1 MSEEKKAIVCKRC
14 GERIVLAQRRSPLAV
29 HCSHCGYT
37 FRAPGLPAPPPNEA
51 RKVRASEL
59 RLRQDLIIERVEEE
73 GTVFFVIKDPL
84 SQRYFRI
91 KPLEHFLISQFDG
104 KTSLDEIRR
113 RASEDRHILIGP
125 DVIAKFAGKFVEL
138 GLLVGGEHRE
148 TRGVTGGHGSWLSRV
163 LFLKLPL
170 VNPDKLL
177 DWLYPKVKWML
188 RPGFVGL
195 MIATIVFAAGVAL
208 LNHQSLVFRLGSIA
222 NVEGLLLIYLTL
234 SLVTVFHELAHAMT
248 CKHFGG
254 RVQDMG
260 VLLMYFV
267 PCFYCNL
274 SDTYLFKEKRQRL
287 WVTFAGGFFELFL
300 WALAVLAWRV
310 VAPEAFLS
318 RVFFIVVA
326 VCGVKALFNFNPL
339 IKMDGYY
346 MLADKLGIA
355 NLRKEALSGLD
366 RFLRR
371 WLLGLD
377 SHPPRPELTSR
388 SILSLRG
395 DRFVALFGAAALIYT
410 VLLLGYIIFW
420 SGGWVFEQYG
430 PTGLS
435 LFSLAMI
442 GLLHKPATTTVSSA
456 RDAGKE
462 KWQQLG
468 QKKHRFRYVVLWTL
482 LLAGFIFF
490 PWQLRIRSDLTVL
503 PQARVTVRAP
513 AEGRIERIYFEEG
526 DRVQKG
532 DLILEYDRKGLTLER
547 ETQQAELARATEEL
561 RLLGKLNPTWQE
573 EISVQERA
581 LETAQAREQAARQE
595 FERVQQLWTAGLLS
609 REQFDQAQSELQ
621 QVESE
626 GRRQEA
632 QVQLTRKA
640 SRSSR
645 NEQMEMLHLRDP
657 DAQQAVIQKLKA
669 EVARSDD
676 LLERSRIHAPIQGTL
691 TTYRF
696 QEKLGEYLEEGD
708 LVCEIINDEKVVIEM
723 PVPEKEI
730 DVIQLGYRVKF
741 KVRGYPH
748 RSFEAK
754 VAQIAPVAQREA
766 NISTILIRATL
777 DNEEHLLK
785 PGMTGVA
792 KVYCGQSFLSLI
804 LIRDI
809 VRFIRTEFWL

>member
-1 MSEEKKAIVCKRC
+1 V
-14 GERIVLAQRRSPLAV
+14 
-29 HCSHCGYT
+29 
-37 FRAPGLPAPPPNEA
+37 
-51 RKVRASEL
+51 KVRASEL
-59 RLRQDLIIERVEEE
+59 LLRNDLIIEQIEEE

-91 KPLEHFLISQFDG
+91 KPLEHYLISQFDG

-113 RASEDRHILIGP
+113 RASEDRQILIGP

-138 GLLVGGEHRE
+138 GLLVGDEQRDNH
-148 TRGVTGGHGSWLSRV
+148 GVTGSHGQWLSRV

-170 VNPDKLL
+170 VNPEKLL
-177 DWLYPKVKWML
+177 DLLYPKVTWML
-188 RPGFVGL
+188 RPSFVAL

-208 LNHQSLVFRLGSIA
+208 LNHQSLVFSLGSIA

-234 SLVTVFHELAHAMT
+234 SLVTVFHELAHAVT

-254 RVQDMG
+254 KVQDMG
-260 VLLMYFV
+260 FLLMYFV

-274 SDTYLFKEKRQRL
+274 SDTYLFKEKRQRI

-326 VCGVKALFNFNPL
+326 VCGIKALFNFNPL

-346 MLADKLGIA
+346 MLADTIGIS
-355 NLRKEALSGLD
+355 NLRKEALSGLG
-366 RFLRR
+366 RFVRR
-371 WLLGLD
+371 WALGLD
-377 SHPPRPELTSR
+377 THPPRPELASR

-410 VLLLGYIIFW
+410 ALLLGYVIFW

-430 PTGLS
+430 PSGLS

-442 GLLHKPATTTVSSA
+442 GLLHKPATKTVSGA
-456 RDAGKE
+456 KDAGKE
-462 KWQQLG
+462 KWEQLG
-468 QKKHRFRYVVLWTL
+468 TKKRRLRYVVLWTL

-513 AEGRIERIYFEEG
+513 ADGRIEQIYFEEG
-526 DRVQKG
+526 DRIQKG
-532 DLILEYDRKGLTLER
+532 DLILEFDRKALTLEK

-573 EISVQERA
+573 EIRVEERA
-581 LETAQAREQAARQE
+581 LETAQDKVHAKRLE
-595 FERVQQLWTAGLLS
+595 FDRMQQLWTAGLQS
-609 REQFDQAQSELQ
+609 REQFDQAQSELNQ
-621 QVESE
+621 AESE
-626 GRRQEA
+626 RRRQEA
-632 QVQLTRKA
+632 QVQLTRKD

-657 DAQQAVIQKLKA
+657 EAQQAVIRRLEA
-669 EVARSDD
+669 EVARLDD
-676 LLERSRIHAPIQGTL
+676 LLERSRVHAPIPGTL

-696 QEKLGEYLEEGD
+696 QEKLGEYLDEGD
-708 LVCEIINDEKVVIEM
+708 LVCEIVDDAKVVIEM

-730 DVIQLGYRVKF
+730 DVIELGYPVKF
-741 KVRGYPH
+741 KVRGYPY
-748 RSFEAK
+748 RSFEAN
-754 VAQIAPVAQREA
+754 VAEIAPVAQREG
-766 NISTILIRATL
+766 NISTILIRATV

-804 LIRDI
+804 LVRDI
-809 VRFIRTEFWL
+809 VRFVRTEFWL